1 MACVKRSA
9 IFLVTAFCSAT
20 VSAQTSDRS
29 SEILKIVASATA
41 EICGDVPTGGWDAG
55 AHVGAS
61 LDASLKGFFKK
72 LVDAKVVGSV
82 GAGGGAYAGPL
93 RTELAKVRADTQ
105 ACRQD
110 VTARLLDFIAK
121 TRQAEN
127 QKTKQSES
135 KRSAT
140 TPRSSTS
147 PTKAVVGVPLILL
160 QFAGIATP
168 SIHAG
173 FRATAHTIV
182 M

>member
-93 RTELAKVRADTQ
+93 RTELAKVRADTRVGRDS
-105 ACRQD
+105 CISRQND
-110 VTARLLDFIAK
+110 PKAMIQKGISDQDRILRRHAARI
-121 TRQAEN
+121 RI
-127 QKTKQSES
+127 
-135 KRSAT
+135 RSPSA
-140 TPRSSTS
+140 SAS
-147 PTKAVVGVPLILL
+147 PITG
-160 QFAGIATP
+160 QE
-168 SIHAG
+168 
-173 FRATAHTIV
+173 RY
-182 M
+182 